1 MRRAGEPVHRAALE
15 VFRWLPV
22 WARRRVVRTVSPS
35 FTAGSLAVIRRGGD
49 VLLIW
54 PVYRRGWGLPGGLLS
69 KGEPPQDAVLR
80 EVREET
86 GLVIEATGPPRV
98 VVDVM
103 VRRIDFVFP
112 CRVIDDEMAKDVRPC
127 SVELSRA
134 EWFPL
139 DRLPPLLAETVT
151 ALEALAQTGD
161 GPLILPLDH
170 PSGWFS

>member
-1 MRRAGEPVHRAALE
+1 MSRAGEIAHRAALE

-22 WARRRVVRTVSPS
+22 PARRQAVRALSPS
-35 FTAGSLAVIRRGGD
+35 FTAGSLAVIRRGDD

-69 KGEPPQDAVLR
+69 KGELPGDAVVR

-86 GLVIEATGPPRV
+86 GLVVAVAGPARV
-98 VVDVM
+98 VLDVA

-112 CRVIDDEMAKDVRPC
+112 CRVIDEATADAVRPH

-134 EWFPL
+134 QWFPI
-139 DRLPPLLAETVT
+139 DKLPPLLAETVT
-151 ALEALAQTGD
+151 ALEVLAQTDD
-161 GPLILPLDH
+161 GPLILPPDR